1 MKKYKKGSKK
11 LLNAWVIYD
20 WANSVYPL
28 VISTAIFPIFYG
40 MVTEDYI
47 TFLGYSFKNTALI
60 SYITAFAFVILVF
73 LSPLLSGIADY
84 TGGKKFFMKFFCY
97 SGSFA
102 CILLYWFDIDNLN
115 SSLVYYFIALIGFW
129 ASLVF
134 YNSYLPE
141 IAYPE
146 QQDKLSAKGYAMGYI
161 GSVILLLVNLIMINY
176 PEHFGIIDSN
186 GVLAQNYYFLHQF
199 GLNNF
204 FQDFTVYFYQLEA
217 MKISFIM
224 VGVWW
229 FLFSQY
235 TFYNLPGRKYYKQ
248 LRLKKNSSIENKNL
262 IFSGFHEL
270 KVVWDELKNNQTL
283 KVFLTAFFIYS
294 IALQT
299 VILVATYF
307 GEAEINWNEGEKTFG
322 LILSIL
328 LIQLIAVVGAIL
340 SAKISERIG
349 NLRTLI
355 SLNIIWALI
364 CVFGYYIETPTE
376 FYIAAGLVGLVM
388 GGIQA
393 LSRST
398 FSKFIPPTTNN
409 TSYFSFYDVSQKLSI
424 VIGMTLF
431 ATIDQITGSM
441 RNSILVFLVFFVA
454 GAIILVRLNKKIA

>member
-1 MKKYKKGSKK
+1 
-11 LLNAWVIYD
+11 
-20 WANSVYPL
+20 

-40 MVTEDYI
+40 MITDDYI

-146 QQDKLSAKGYAMGYI
+146 QQDKVSAKGYAMGYI

-186 GVLAQNYYFLHQF
+186 GVVA
-199 GLNNF
+199 
-204 FQDFTVYFYQLEA
+204 EIKA

-248 LRLKKNSSIENKNL
+248 LRLNNNPSIENKNL

-307 GEAEINWNEGEKTFG
+307 GEAEISWNEGEKTFG

-364 CVFGYYIETPTE
+364 CVFGYYVETSTE

-398 FSKFIPPTTNN
+398 FSKFIPSTINN

-441 RNSILVFLVFFVA
+441 RNSILVFFVFFVV
-454 GAIILVRLNKKIA
+454 GAIILVKLNKKIA

>member
-11 LLNAWVIYD
+11 LLNAWAIYD

-40 MVTEDYI
+40 IITEDYI

-141 IAYPE
+141 IAHPE
-146 QQDKLSAKGYAMGYI
+146 QQDKVSAKGYAMGYI

-176 PEHFGIIDSN
+176 PDYFGITDSN
-186 GVLAQNYYFLHQF
+186 GVVA
-199 GLNNF
+199 
-204 FQDFTVYFYQLEA
+204 EIKA

-235 TFYNLPGRKYYKQ
+235 TFYHLPGKKYYKQ
-248 LRLKKNSSIENKNL
+248 LRLNNNSTIENKNL

-270 KVVWDELKNNQTL
+270 KIVWDELKNNQIL

-307 GEAEINWNEGEKTFG
+307 GEAEISWNEGEKTFG

-349 NLRTLI
+349 NLKTLI

-364 CVFGYYIETPTE
+364 CIFGYYVETSTE

-398 FSKFIPPTTNN
+398 FSKFIPSTTNN

-441 RNSILVFLVFFVA
+441 RNSILVFLIFFVA
-454 GAIILVRLNKKIA
+454 GAIILVRLNKKIT

>member
-11 LLNAWVIYD
+11 LLNAWAIYD

-40 MVTEDYI
+40 IITDDYI
-47 TFLGYSFKNTALI
+47 DFLGYSFKNTALI

-84 TGGKKFFMKFFCY
+84 TGGKKFFMKLFCY

-115 SSLVYYFIALIGFW
+115 SSLIYYFIALIGFW

-134 YNSYLPE
+134 YNSYLPD
-141 IAYPE
+141 IAYHE
-146 QQDKLSAKGYAMGYI
+146 QQDRISAKGYALGYF

-176 PEHFGIIDSN
+176 PEIFGIVDSN
-186 GVLAQNYYFLHQF
+186 GVVA
-199 GLNNF
+199 
-204 FQDFTVYFYQLEA
+204 EIKA
-217 MKISFIM
+217 MKMSFIM
-224 VGVWW
+224 VGIWW

-235 TFYNLPGRKYYKQ
+235 TFYYLPGRKYFKK
-248 LRLKKNSSIENKNL
+248 LRSANNSTIKNKNL

-270 KVVWDELKNNQTL
+270 KVVWDELKNNQIL
-283 KVFLTAFFIYS
+283 KIFLIAFFVYS

-307 GEAEINWNEGEKTFG
+307 GEAEISWGEGEKTFG

-328 LIQLIAVVGAIL
+328 LIQLVAMLGAL
-340 SAKISERIG
+340 VSAKISNKIG
-349 NLRTLI
+349 NLKTLI
-355 SLNIIWALI
+355 YLNIIWAFI
-364 CVFGYYIETPTE
+364 CIFGYFVETSTE

-398 FSKFIPPTTNN
+398 FSKFIPDSNNN

-424 VIGMTLF
+424 VVGMTLF

-441 RNSILVFLVFFVA
+441 RNSILVFFVFFIV
-454 GAIILVRLNKKIA
+454 GAFILIRLNKKIA

>member
-11 LLNAWVIYD
+11 LLNAWAIYD

-40 MVTEDYI
+40 IITEDYI

-141 IAYPE
+141 IAHPE
-146 QQDKLSAKGYAMGYI
+146 QQDKVSAKGYAMGYI

-176 PEHFGIIDSN
+176 PDYFGITDSN
-186 GVLAQNYYFLHQF
+186 GVVA
-199 GLNNF
+199 
-204 FQDFTVYFYQLEA
+204 EIKA

-235 TFYNLPGRKYYKQ
+235 TFYNLPGREYYKQ
-248 LRLKKNSSIENKNL
+248 LRLNNNSSIENKNL

-283 KVFLTAFFIYS
+283 KIFLTAFFIYS

-398 FSKFIPPTTNN
+398 FSKFIPSTINN

-441 RNSILVFLVFFVA
+441 RNSILVFFVFFVV
-454 GAIILVRLNKKIA
+454 GAIILMKLNKKIA

>member
-11 LLNAWVIYD
+11 LLNAWAIYD

-40 MVTEDYI
+40 IITDDYI

-146 QQDKLSAKGYAMGYI
+146 QQDKVSAKGYAMGYI

-176 PEHFGIIDSN
+176 PELFGIIDSN
-186 GVLAQNYYFLHQF
+186 GVVA
-199 GLNNF
+199 
-204 FQDFTVYFYQLEA
+204 EIKA

-224 VGVWW
+224 VGFLW

-235 TFYNLPGRKYYKQ
+235 TFYNLTGREYFKQ
-248 LRLKKNSSIENKNL
+248 LRLNNNSSIENKNL
-262 IFSGFHEL
+262 IFSGFHGL

-283 KVFLTAFFIYS
+283 KVFLIAFFIYS

-328 LIQLIAVVGAIL
+328 LIQLIAVIGAIL

-349 NLRTLI
+349 NLKTLI

-364 CVFGYYIETPTE
+364 CVFGYYVETSTE

-398 FSKFIPPTTNN
+398 FSKFIPSTTNN

-441 RNSILVFLVFFVA
+441 RNSILVFLIFFVA
-454 GAIILVRLNKKIA
+454 GAIILAKLNKKIT